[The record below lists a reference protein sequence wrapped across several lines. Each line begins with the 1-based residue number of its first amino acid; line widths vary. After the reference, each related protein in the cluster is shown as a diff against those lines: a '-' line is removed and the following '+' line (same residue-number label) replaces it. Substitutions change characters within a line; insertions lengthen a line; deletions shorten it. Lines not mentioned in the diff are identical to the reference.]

1 MPSPSNPT
9 REVRRDFTPL
19 ENENAPRGAFELL
32 AERVGFEPTVD
43 SRLRL
48 ISSQVHSTTLP
59 PLRVENGYFRKI
71 AIVSEL
77 ACTAKLTLARHLP
90 TERFYPAHIRPQHL
104 GDDHTAIGLLV
115 VLQNGDQRSTDGKT
129 RAIQCV

>member
-1 MPSPSNPT
+1 MAYKPSPSNPP
-9 REVRRDFTPL
+9 REVRKNFTPL
-19 ENENAPRGAFELL
+19 GNENAPRGAFDIL

-59 PLRVENGYFRKI
+59 PLRVENNGHFRKT

-77 ACTAKLTLARHLP
+77 SCPAKLQPLTCSGLEYFD
-90 TERFYPAHIRPQHL
+90 TAHVGPKHFGH
-104 GDDHTAIGLLV
+104 GDTAVGLLAI
-115 VLQNGDQRSTDGKT
+115 LQNGDQRSSDSES
-129 RAIQCV
+129 